1 MAPPSRRFGKP
12 PTTRRYLAFRQHK
25 QRELTIQREL
35 NGERVEED
43 EVSKPGSKK
52 IISFRRP
59 GLVGG
64 TYTIQVQQTISED
77 RPEEDKQQEEHPE
90 ETISTTYDPSKTLN
104 TAPVKQQFE
113 VLSPQFDLP
122 ADSVYSVYPEQGH
135 EATND
140 TLPHIVLN
148 DSTLPWE
155 RIGSQEAEDS
165 HPDDYARN
173 RVPWMALMIFS
184 PDELRLDDAEKAGI
198 FAHTSLKDQPPKQ
211 LESMSVRV
219 PMGDLAKL
227 KDGTARVPFGHFDIG
242 QATKPDTNVIFPRA
256 ALFNHLF
263 AAYNDVGEP
272 LPGGPDISRHRFL
285 AHVVRM
291 NTTGMANADSD
302 DVNTTREFSVV
313 VANRLGPLD
322 GEKASQMLVHLVSL
336 ENIES
341 LKPFPL
347 TKTVPGSSPE
357 QPARVGLVSLYSWSY
372 TCLPPNSLNVKQA
385 FENIARTSSMLKP
398 IIPPQSENLD
408 DVSKRMLSRLEDGY
422 TLVRSITPT
431 GETTAALFRGPLTPS
446 IVEPLNW
453 NLLSNTGSDLN
464 IFDKELGMMDITFSS
479 AWSLG
484 RTLAL
489 ADRAFTISLTRVR
502 HQILHSATS
511 TARRKMLQATQRQS
525 YKREDLVRSLDNLI
539 SETVAISQSTD
550 KTRWFQPA
558 SASPP
563 DLSYAS
569 ISPFVDSAMKEAAF
583 EVAKSLLAGDSGQD
597 GWKATWDKDTP
608 PYDEHNEPFSPDWMI
623 VLRFVLDLY
632 YLVNVPSHYLMPDQS
647 LVPRESLRFFF
658 VDHNWIDA
666 VVDGAL
672 SLGNQGGPGLA
683 KKKEHETDDIVR
695 KAVKETIN
703 RLFTDPACHPPAIPR
718 YGFYLRSAV
727 AAQFPDLKV
736 SVEVTGAPSGNPY
749 LLRHDVI
756 DKETMLGFFSDA
768 PLKDGLHGLRFELPA
783 HQQYFSLG
791 TVTNE
796 GLEVAYKRQYTKA
809 GVEDDQRN
817 IPVATIHWPSKGKGR
832 SESSDDGRERSQVLV
847 RGSDSGSN
855 DVRLVLVEKLAAD
868 VHTTLLE
875 RMAKLGDNNSTF
887 DWYNDTTATS
897 AMMAYQLSSPSWQ
910 LQIGQMKANA
920 FTAAETKAMVERI
933 SGCLSYREASSPSLA
948 RTLDANT
955 LLPAKTPQSIPD
967 NCRPAIQRE
976 AARLPPHALLRVRY
990 LDSSISAAP
999 PSSPSQSLSSLS
1011 SWEDIPR
1018 ATLSGSPIPD
1028 DSDSDGFE
1036 LIPRPRIPLP
1046 WEPTPVDPRVGLPE
1060 FEYHVSTTRSP
1071 AVKKIPI
1078 LEAKQ
1083 DLIFSIV
1090 YSAKGEFFRL
1100 TKLTIDIPL
1109 ISENG
1114 QGEMLENKVPADAHV
1129 HMVSNLRFNARMRY
1143 SDKDKNLQIEIKPRS
1158 QKGREE
1164 GVSLTDWIGRWKH
1177 QEGVGEENSW
1187 AARTELSVV
1196 LYNVPQSPTRISLTH
1211 THATPIMCRQI
1222 LFSGTCP
1229 QCTEH
1234 FIWQD
1239 LSQELSCLEAK
1250 NTGVFGQCAF
1260 GVQTEEHRFDQECEP
1275 CAADNERDE
1284 GYCADED
1291 GGRRKKQRVA

>member
-1 MAPPSRRFGKP
+1 MASSSHRSGDPH
-12 PTTRRYLAFRQHK
+12 TARRYLAFRQRK
-25 QRELTIQREL
+25 QHEPAIQRQL
-35 NGERVEED
+35 NGEAVEED
-43 EVSKPGSKK
+43 EHANSGFEEL
-52 IISFRRP
+52 ISFGQP
-59 GLVGG
+59 GLIGG
-64 TYTIQVQQTISED
+64 TYTVQVQQTIPGD
-77 RPEEDKQQEEHPE
+77 RREEDEAKEAQK
-90 ETISTTYDPSKTLN
+90 TTYP
-104 TAPVKQQFE
+104 APQFE
-113 VLSPQFDLP
+113 LP

-155 RIGSQEAEDS
+155 RIGSQQAEDS

-184 PDELRLDDAEKAGI
+184 PDELRVDEAEKAGI
-198 FAHTSLKDQPPKQ
+198 FAHTSLKDQQPKQ

-227 KDGTARVPFGHFDIG
+227 KDGTARVPFGDFDIG
-242 QATKPDTNVIFPRA
+242 QATKPDTNVIFPKA
-256 ALFNHLF
+256 ALLNHLF
-263 AAYNDVGEP
+263 AAYDDVGKR

-302 DVNTTREFSVV
+302 DVVTTREFSVV

-322 GEKASQMLVHLVSL
+322 SDKASQMIVHLVSL

-347 TKTVPGSSPE
+347 TETVPGFSPE
-357 QPARVGLVSLYSWSY
+357 HPARVGLVSLYSWSY

-385 FENIARTSSMLKP
+385 FEDIARTSSMLKP

-408 DVSKRMLSRLEDGY
+408 DIAKRMLNRLEDGY

-446 IVEPLNW
+446 IVEPLKW
-453 NLLSNTGSDLN
+453 NLFSNTGSDLN

-502 HQILHSATS
+502 HQMLHSATS
-511 TARRKMLQATQRQS
+511 AARREMLQATQRQG
-525 YKREDLVRSLDNLI
+525 YKREDLVKSLDNLI
-539 SETVAISQSTD
+539 NKPIAISQSSD
-550 KTRWFQPA
+550 KTRWVQPA
-558 SASPP
+558 SASSP

-569 ISPFVDSAMKEAAF
+569 ISPFMDSAMKEAAF
-583 EVAKSLLAGDSGQD
+583 EVAKSLASDTGGE
-597 GWKATWDKDTP
+597 GWKTTWDKDTP
-608 PYDEHNEPFSPDWMI
+608 PYDGHNEPASSDWMI

-647 LVPRESLRFFF
+647 LVPRESLRIFF

-666 VVDGAL
+666 IVDGAL
-672 SLGNQGGPGLA
+672 SLGNQGGPELGG
-683 KKKEHETDDIVR
+683 KKEHETDDIVR
-695 KAVKETIN
+695 KAIKERIN
-703 RLFTDPACHPPAIPR
+703 RLFTDPTCHPPAIPR

-749 LLRHDVI
+749 LLRQDMI

-768 PLKDGLHGLRFELPA
+768 PLTEELHGLRFELPA

-791 TVTNE
+791 TVTDQ

-809 GVEDDQRN
+809 EVQDAARN
-817 IPVATIHWPSKGKGR
+817 IPVATIHWPLKGKGK

-855 DVRLVLVEKLAAD
+855 DVRLILVEKLAAD

-875 RMAKLGDNNSTF
+875 QMAKLGPGTSTS

-933 SGCLSYREASSPSLA
+933 SVCLSYREASSPSLA
-948 RTLDANT
+948 GALDANT
-955 LLPAKTPQSIPD
+955 LLPAKTQQSIPAD
-967 NCRPAIQRE
+967 CRRAIQRQ
-976 AARLPPHALLRVRY
+976 AVSLPPHALSRVRY
-990 LDSSISAAP
+990 LDSFISAAP

-1018 ATLSGSPIPD
+1018 SALSNSPIPD
-1028 DSDSDGFE
+1028 DGDSDGFK
-1036 LIPRPRIPLP
+1036 LIPRPHIPLP
-1046 WEPTPVDPRVGLPE
+1046 WEPTPVDPQVGLPE
-1060 FEYHVSTTRSP
+1060 FDYHVSTTNSP

-1090 YSAKGEFFRL
+1090 YSGKGEFFRL

-1109 ISENG
+1109 TSGNG
-1114 QGEMLENKVPADAHV
+1114 QGEMLENKVPGDAHV
-1129 HMVSNLRFNARMRY
+1129 RMVSNLRFNARLRY
-1143 SDKDKNLQIEIKPRS
+1143 SDTEKELQIEIKPRS
-1158 QKGREE
+1158 QKGRDD
-1164 GVSLTDWIGRWKH
+1164 GVSMADWIGKWKR
-1177 QEGVGEENSW
+1177 QEGVGEENTR

-1196 LYNVPQSPTRISLTH
+1196 LYNVYVKRYSVEKGKEVPCKAIAKAYYAGLSPERPEDEIYVGLV
-1211 THATPIMCRQI
+1211 
-1222 LFSGTCP
+1222 GT
-1229 QCTEH
+1229 
-1234 FIWQD
+1234 
-1239 LSQELSCLEAK
+1239 
-1250 NTGVFGQCAF
+1250 
-1260 GVQTEEHRFDQECEP
+1260 
-1275 CAADNERDE
+1275 
-1284 GYCADED
+1284 
-1291 GGRRKKQRVA
+1291 